1 MGIKEDADGPSPLNP
16 LTGNFCIESIQLMDG
31 GTLLDQVLEASILQG
46 FRNYKKTNDENTSI
60 QNNLT
65 KNNLGFVLSG
75 VTTFDGQ
82 TPKLPNRNTLKMDAE
97 NGPSEVGS
105 ELADTSWLS
114 LKELLPFLSSSLY
127 VPTDVFK
134 NLKIVINWK
143 NPSQLKNLVKTQNQN
158 YSTLEET
165 ALVVD
170 EVSEGEAKNKMMSSY
185 QGVSFKAI
193 ESDRVVVPSIT
204 GIPADGTK
212 EQQNRFLTNAF
223 NNKSVER
230 MVVVQTPTEDF
241 VTGNDLKG
249 AGNQASQAQ
258 FRSSFQLRING
269 ANHLSRDGLTRKN
282 QRLATLTQSWGECNL
297 IPGSNNVYNE
307 DLVTNNVAQGKEAQN
322 LMGQFDYIACNVN
335 KSIQEMV
342 VEYNRTGVDGNADLN
357 QQLLLNIFCEVNKA
371 VSVENKKYT
380 VSYI

>member
-1 MGIKEDADGPSPLNP
+1 MNSGNKTLIVDPIFDRKNFKSEFRLHSDSVFLSNMRLINMGIKEDADGPSPLNP

-143 NPSQLKNLVKTQNQN
+143 NPSQLKNLVKT
-158 YSTLEET
+158 
-165 ALVVD
+165 
-170 EVSEGEAKNKMMSSY
+170 
-185 QGVSFKAI
+185 
-193 ESDRVVVPSIT
+193 
-204 GIPADGTK
+204 
-212 EQQNRFLTNAF
+212 
-223 NNKSVER
+223 
-230 MVVVQTPTEDF
+230 
-241 VTGNDLKG
+241 
-249 AGNQASQAQ
+249 
-258 FRSSFQLRING
+258 
-269 ANHLSRDGLTRKN
+269 
-282 QRLATLTQSWGECNL
+282 
-297 IPGSNNVYNE
+297 
-307 DLVTNNVAQGKEAQN
+307 
-322 LMGQFDYIACNVN
+322 
-335 KSIQEMV
+335 
-342 VEYNRTGVDGNADLN
+342 
-357 QQLLLNIFCEVNKA
+357 
-371 VSVENKKYT
+371 
-380 VSYI
+380 